1 VREHAGGCGPYTIT
15 VEAATM
21 KSKPTVARSV
31 ACNPANAVLN
41 LTGDGDAW
49 LRRQLDGIGKDR
61 E

>member
-1 VREHAGGCGPYTIT
+1 M
-15 VEAATM
+15 EAATM

-49 LRRQLDGIGKDR
+49 LRRQLEGLG
-61 E
+61 